1 MPVNGPVA
9 NENVVSVYSGILFSS
24 KKKEYPASCD
34 NMDEIVRHYVK

>member
-1 MPVNGPVA
+1 MDLWLMKMWYLYTV
-9 NENVVSVYSGILFSS
+9 EYYSAP